1 MDDIELL
8 SRLVAFDTVS
18 HRSNLALVDF
28 LCEYAKGARAE
39 RVPSP
44 DGKKANLVLRFGPDE
59 GEGLTLCGHMDVVPA
74 EEDGWRSDPFK
85 LRAEGDRL
93 FARGACDMKGFLAV
107 ALNLAVEAR
116 GLRGPLVLVFTYDEE
131 TGTVGA
137 RDLVERWPL
146 VKTLPERAIIGE
158 PTELRVVRMHKG
170 HVRVRVT
177 LHGVSAH
184 SALPHLGRNA
194 IEAAARVLVSLRGLR
209 HRLEEAKG
217 PNAAH
222 FPEVPYVTLNVGTIR
237 GGVAANVVPD
247 RCVLEI
253 GARPLPGMDVGEVVE
268 QVRAAV
274 ANAAGDAPWE
284 LEIPAES
291 PALLLDAASPLHST
305 LCSVVGQHGD
315 ASVAFATD
323 GGWLARA
330 GLQCAVFGPGNIA
343 VAHKPNEF
351 LTRSDLAG
359 ARLFLGGA
367 TARLTG
373 HDDAGSGDRGHEVR
387 TLPP

>member
-1 MDDIELL
+1 VDDVELL

-28 LCEYAKGARAE
+28 LCEYSGATAE

-44 DGKKANLVLRFGPDE
+44 DGSKANLVLRFGPDE
-59 GEGLTLCGHMDVVPA
+59 GEGLVLCGHMDVVPA
-74 EEDGWRSDPFK
+74 EEEGWRSDPFR
-85 LRAEGDRL
+85 LREEEDRL

-107 ALNLAVEAR
+107 ATNVAMEAR
-116 GLRGPLVLVFTYDEE
+116 GLGGPLVLVFTYDEE
-131 TGTVGA
+131 TGTAGA

-146 VKTLPERAIIGE
+146 LGTLPKRAIIGE
-158 PTELRVVRMHKG
+158 PTGLRVVRMHKG

-177 LHGVSAH
+177 MHGLSAH
-184 SALPHLGRNA
+184 SALPHLGKNA

-209 HRLEEAKG
+209 HRLEEARG

-222 FPEVPYVTLNVGTIR
+222 FPEVPFVTLNVGTIR

-247 RCVLEI
+247 RCVIEV
-253 GARPLPGMDVGEVVE
+253 GARPLPGMEAAEVVE

-284 LEIPAES
+284 LEVPGES
-291 PALLLDAASPLHST
+291 PPLLLDSASSLHAH
-305 LCSVVGQHGD
+305 LCSVVGQKGD

-323 GGWLARA
+323 GGWLAR
-330 GLQCAVFGPGNIA
+330 GGIECAVFGPGDIA

-351 LTRSDLAG
+351 VTRGDLTRARAFLQRVIAG
-359 ARLFLGGA
+359 
-367 TARLTG
+367 
-373 HDDAGSGDRGHEVR
+373 
-387 TLPP
+387 

>member
-1 MDDIELL
+1 MDDVELL

-28 LCEYAKGARAE
+28 LCEYAKGARVE
-39 RVPSP
+39 RVPSL
-44 DGKKANLVLRFGPDE
+44 DGRKANLVLRFGPDT
-59 GEGLTLCGHMDVVPA
+59 GDGLVLCGHMDVVPA
-74 EEDGWRSDPFK
+74 EEEGWRGDPFK

-107 ALNLAVEAR
+107 ALNLAMEMR

-146 VKTLPERAIIGE
+146 VHTLPKRAIIGE

-170 HVRVRVT
+170 HVRMRIT
-177 LHGVSAH
+177 LHGVPAH
-184 SALPHLGRNA
+184 SALPHLGKNA
-194 IEAAARVLVSLRGLR
+194 IEAAARVLVSLRKLR
-209 HRLEEAKG
+209 HQLEGAGG
-217 PNAAH
+217 PNAAR

-247 RCVLEI
+247 RCVLEV
-253 GARPLPGMDVGEVVE
+253 GVRPLPGMDPKEVVE
-268 QVRAAV
+268 QVRQAV

-284 LEIPAES
+284 MTVEGES
-291 PALLLDAASPLHST
+291 PPLLLDAASPVHET

-315 ASVAFATD
+315 ASVHFATD

-330 GLQCAVFGPGNIA
+330 GLECAVFGPGNIA

-351 LTRSDLAG
+351 VTSADLAG
-359 ARLFLGGA
+359 ARIFLGRA
-367 TARLTG
+367 ISRLV
-373 HDDAGSGDRGHEVR
+373 E
-387 TLPP
+387 